1 MKPRERF
8 MTALGRGKP
17 DRVPV
22 SLSIG
27 PTNAKKWIGRSDA
40 RAVCQAHQLVGSI
53 PTYGYGG
60 SPILK
65 PRWRPGWGE
74 IIYTQAIPGTE
85 HSVMKLR
92 SIETP
97 LGVLTSRE
105 RIDYPEYVSGQTVEP
120 LIKTRTDYEI
130 YLAYVQEWLKRVE
143 PYESPEVTALEE
155 EMGDAGV
162 WVWWI
167 THTFYQFFWVLRR
180 VEDYLLDFYDVP
192 DLMKS
197 VLERAQEINQRIL
210 QAFNESRCQV
220 LVTNLAGASSSIV
233 GPAFFR
239 EWVLPELKWLV
250 AGAGKGKYIGFHLT
264 GKMRDVLPLMLEAN
278 PHFVLRFE
286 SSRFK
291 GDTSLREAKMRY
303 GDRICLMGGYD
314 PQVYLSG
321 SLEEIRRETIRCIDE
336 AAAEGGYILD
346 NSDAVPPDAEM
357 EDVRAMVQIAGEYG
371 RY

>member
-1 MKPRERF
+1 
-8 MTALGRGKP
+8 MTALSRGKP

-27 PTNAKKWIGRSDA
+27 PTNALKWIGRSDA

-65 PRWRPGWGE
+65 PHWRPGWGE
-74 IIYTQAIPGTE
+74 TIHTQAIPGTQ
-85 HSVMKLR
+85 HSVMKRR

-120 LIKTRTDYEI
+120 LIKTRADYEI
-130 YLAYVQEWLKRVE
+130 YLTYVQEWLKRVE
-143 PYESPEVTALEE
+143 PHESPEVAALEE

-197 VLERAQEINQRIL
+197 VLETTQQINQRIL

-220 LVTNLAGASSSIV
+220 LVTNLSGASSSIV